1 MRVGTRPLRL
11 WLDDERTAPPGWVH
25 ARTGD
30 EAKLVLLTGQVVHA
44 SFDHD
49 LGASESSYDV
59 LNWLEG
65 RCTMGEGIAP
75 ATIRVHTANPPGR
88 TRMKQAAASIA
99 RLAQRMND
107 EHAPARRLERLPEGI
122 VDAILAAA
130 QTTSPAGLQA
140 IVLYGSRAYGA
151 PRPESDIDVCLV
163 LANDSEGTGRLE
175 STIRERLPDALRDVV
190 NLFCTSAEALYR
202 YAGVPETME
211 AKVLQQGMVLWG
223 AIPPESHTNPRE
235 TRGSVVVDWLAHA
248 HRRLQFSFRAI
259 GEMHHEKRSYCLV
272 EMEYAYYAACTA
284 LRAALLAH
292 AIDASHTE
300 LRWELERL
308 VTLLSVIVNDIPDV
322 SEAVN
327 ALPRWLYSDRYG
339 YLREGEPSLDAGT
352 QALVAARRLVQISTD
367 AAQGVLAVPLTESHR
382 ALLIEDVQAAALP
395 LRGFVALYGDM
406 ATGAAHDLRLRLL
419 VVSDRHEAE
428 VGAAFAGLEQEH
440 HCKIAVLRV
449 SLSQMKAELANASPF
464 WRELLRGSI
473 FSLTALE
480 PLAQFLGV
488 KASDR

>member
-1 MRVGTRPLRL
+1 MRAGTRPLRL
-11 WLDDERTAPPGWVH
+11 WLDDERPAPPGWVH
-25 ARTGD
+25 ARTAD
-30 EAKLVLLTGQVVHA
+30 AAKLVLLTGQVVEA

-49 LGASESSYDV
+49 LGAGESGYDV
-59 LNWLEG
+59 LNWLEE
-65 RCTMGEGIAP
+65 RSTLGEGIAP

-88 TRMKQAAASIA
+88 RRMEQVTASIA
-99 RLAQRMND
+99 RLMQLMN
-107 EHAPARRLERLPEGI
+107 EEYSPARRIEQLPGGI

-130 QTTSPAGLQA
+130 QTTSPAELQA
-140 IVLYGSRAYGA
+140 IVLYGSRASGA

-175 STIRERLPDALRDVV
+175 SAIREHLPDALRDVV
-190 NLFCTSAEALYR
+190 NLYCTRAEVLYR

-211 AKVLQQGMVLWG
+211 AKVVQQGIVLWG
-223 AIPPESHTNPRE
+223 AIPPESHTKPRE

-272 EMEYAYYAACTA
+272 EMEYAYYAACTT

-300 LRWELERL
+300 LRWELEGL
-308 VTLLSVIVNDIPDV
+308 VTLLSVIVGDIPDV
-322 SEAVN
+322 SEALN
-327 ALPRWLYSDRYG
+327 ALPRWLYSERYG

-352 QALVAARRLVQISTD
+352 QALVAAHRLVQVSTD
-367 AAQGVLAVPLTESHR
+367 AAQEVLAVPLSESRR
-382 ALLIEDVQAAALP
+382 ALLIEDLQAAALP
-395 LRGFVALYGDM
+395 LRAFVALYGDM
-406 ATGAAHDLRLRLL
+406 TTGAAQELRLRLL
-419 VVSDRHEAE
+419 VVSDRPETE
-428 VGAAFAGLEQEH
+428 VTAAFGGLEQKYR
-440 HCKIAVLRV
+440 CKIAVLRV
-449 SLSQMKAELANASPF
+449 SPRQMKLELTKASAF

-480 PLAQFLGV
+480 ALAEFPEV
-488 KASDR
+488 KGSDA